1 MRTSGVLS
9 SSFVGVRSSGPPR
22 VLSDSGGWLGFE
34 VRTACPGDWRERGP
48 AASPYGEAECREDGG
63 ERGER
68 DVDVYAPAVL
78 AFLGH
83 KGLGWFGGFMSRQ
96 NMP

>member
-1 MRTSGVLS
+1 MGHQE
-9 SSFVGVRSSGPPR
+9 FCQIAADG
-22 VLSDSGGWLGFE
+22 SDLRFGQP
-34 VRTACPGDWRERGP
+34 APGIGERGAP

-68 DVDVYAPAVL
+68 DVDDYAPAVL